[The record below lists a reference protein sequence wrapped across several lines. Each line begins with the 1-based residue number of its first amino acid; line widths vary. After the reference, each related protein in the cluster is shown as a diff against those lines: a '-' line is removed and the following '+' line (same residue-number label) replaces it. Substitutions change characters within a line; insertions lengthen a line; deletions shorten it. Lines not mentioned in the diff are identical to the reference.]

1 MSNIECNFVAENL
14 SAFVDQELDESISY
28 KIKKHLCN
36 CLDCRRKFS
45 KLLKLQRI
53 IKSYFCGENIGD
65 SSMDLAGVL
74 ASVESKF

>member
-14 SAFVDQELDESISY
+14 SAFVDQELDETISY

-53 IKSYFCGENIGD
+53 IKNYFCDNEGESGLA
-65 SSMDLAGVL
+65 DLTEIF
-74 ASVESKF
+74 ASADVKS

>member
-28 KIKKHLCN
+28 SIKEHLCN

-53 IKSYFCGENIGD
+53 LKGYFGGENAGD
-65 SSMDLAGVL
+65 AVTDLAGAL
-74 ASVESKF
+74 ASVEVKS